1 MDTKINMESLLL
13 SHYIKYDKLFELCN
27 ISLANIKSNT
37 IDIYID
43 LYDILKK
50 IYTTDIKINKRFII
64 VSSIINLAAHYRGYF
79 WSRHRLY
86 TRIFL
91 VYGDNISNNQ
101 KQFIPTF
108 GNDQFR
114 NTKDYDKNNI
124 FINSQL
130 ELVKILVGYID
141 NVYYIRRRSHFS
153 AFVYH
158 NILANNSINPS
169 IIISKDKYN
178 YQLPALNDNI
188 LIFRPKKYNG
198 QDISYYIN
206 KGNVYDCF
214 YNKSSKDTIENLHK
228 LNPELLSLLISL
240 NGLPKYKLF
249 SVMNISTAVKLVLDA
264 IIKNKII
271 NGYNSDIKY
280 VASNLNGLTDYIDMI
295 SLEYRFNTVDLIVQS
310 KIYDSTIEAND
321 MQWYINLKDPK
332 TVKDINNKY
341 FADNPL
347 DLNNL

>member
-1 MDTKINMESLLL
+1 MDTKINIESLLL

-27 ISLANIKSNT
+27 ISLANIQSNT
-37 IDIYID
+37 VDIYID

-50 IYTTDIKINKRFII
+50 IYTTNTKINKKFII

-86 TRIFL
+86 TNIFL

-108 GNDQFR
+108 GNDEFR
-114 NTKDYDKNNI
+114 KTKNYDKSNI

-158 NILANNSINPS
+158 NIITNNSINPS

-178 YQLPALNDNI
+178 YQLPALNNNI
-188 LIFRPKKYNG
+188 IIFRPKKYNS

-206 KGNVYDCF
+206 KNNVYDCF
-214 YNKSSKDTIENLHK
+214 YSKSSKDTLDNLHK
-228 LNPELLSLLISL
+228 LNPELLSLLLSL
-240 NGLPKYKLF
+240 NGLPKYNLY
-249 SVMNISTAVKLVLDA
+249 SLMNINTAVKLLLDA
-264 IIKNKII
+264 INKNKII

-280 VASNLNGLTDYIDMI
+280 IASNLNGLNNYVDNV
-295 SLEYRFNTVDLIVQS
+295 SLEYRFNAVDLLVQS
-310 KIYDSTIEAND
+310 KIYESTIESKD

>member
-13 SHYIKYDKLFELCN
+13 SHYIKYDKLLELCN

-37 IDIYID
+37 VDIYID

-114 NTKDYDKNNI
+114 NTKDYDKN
-124 FINSQL
+124 
-130 ELVKILVGYID
+130 
-141 NVYYIRRRSHFS
+141 
-153 AFVYH
+153 
-158 NILANNSINPS
+158 
-169 IIISKDKYN
+169 
-178 YQLPALNDNI
+178 NI

-310 KIYDSTIEAND
+310 KIYNSTIEAND
-321 MQWYINLKDPK
+321 IQWYINLKDPK

>member
-1 MDTKINMESLLL
+1 MDTKINIESLLL

-27 ISLANIKSNT
+27 ISLANIQSNT
-37 IDIYID
+37 VDIYID

-50 IYTTDIKINKRFII
+50 IYTTNTKINKKFII

-86 TRIFL
+86 TNIFL

-108 GNDQFR
+108 GNDEFR
-114 NTKDYDKNNI
+114 KTKNYDKNNI

-158 NILANNSINPS
+158 NIITNNSINPS

-178 YQLPALNDNI
+178 YQLPALNNNI
-188 LIFRPKKYNG
+188 IIFRPKKYNS

-206 KGNVYDCF
+206 KNNVYDCF
-214 YNKSSKDTIENLHK
+214 YSKSSKDTLDILHK

-240 NGLPKYKLF
+240 NGLPKYNLY
-249 SVMNISTAVKLVLDA
+249 SLMNINTAVKLLLDA
-264 IIKNKII
+264 INKNKII

-280 VASNLNGLTDYIDMI
+280 IASNLNGLNNYVDNV
-295 SLEYRFNTVDLIVQS
+295 SLEYRFNAVDLLVQS
-310 KIYDSTIEAND
+310 KIYESTIESKD

>member
-1 MDTKINMESLLL
+1 MDTKINIESLLL

-27 ISLANIKSNT
+27 ISLANIQSNT
-37 IDIYID
+37 VDIYID

-50 IYTTDIKINKRFII
+50 IYTTNTKINKKFII

-86 TRIFL
+86 TNIFL

-108 GNDQFR
+108 GNDEFR
-114 NTKDYDKNNI
+114 KTKNYDKNNI

-158 NILANNSINPS
+158 NIITNNSINPS

-178 YQLPALNDNI
+178 YQLPALNNNI
-188 LIFRPKKYNG
+188 IIFRPKKYNS

-206 KGNVYDCF
+206 KNNVYDCF
-214 YNKSSKDTIENLHK
+214 YSKSSKDTLDILHK

-240 NGLPKYKLF
+240 NGLPKYNLY
-249 SVMNISTAVKLVLDA
+249 SLMNINTAVKLLLDA
-264 IIKNKII
+264 INKNKII

-280 VASNLNGLTDYIDMI
+280 IASNLNGLNNYVDNI
-295 SLEYRFNTVDLIVQS
+295 SLEYRFNAVDLLVQS
-310 KIYDSTIEAND
+310 KIYESTIESKD